1 MHAHADFGNMHCMNA
16 DLSDLLRLLQNLIRL
31 GTIAEVKGAK
41 ARVRLGPTLTTEWL
55 KWATRRAGS
64 TRTWSAPTLGEQ
76 VIVFSP
82 GGDLTRGIIVPAL
95 YSQAFDAPETS
106 DSIHTTHYPDGA
118 VVQYNHAAHALTAT
132 LPGGTATITAD
143 KVTSNAPSTICTG
156 DLTVM
161 KNLIVKQSTT
171 VEGAT
176 ALNGGVNA
184 KAGATGGVAM
194 AVQGTIKA
202 SDDVLAGAISLA
214 KHAHGGDKSGGPQ
227 A

>member
-1 MHAHADFGNMHCMNA
+1 MHCMNA

-41 ARVRLGPTLTTEWL
+41 ARVRLGPTLTSEWL
-55 KWATRRAGS
+55 KWATHRAGS
-64 TRTWSAPTLGEQ
+64 TRTWSVPTIGEQ

-82 GGDLTRGIIVPAL
+82 GGELTRGIIVPAL
-95 YSQAFDAPETS
+95 YSQEFDAPDTS

-118 VVQYNHAAHALTAT
+118 VVQYDHAAHALTAT

-161 KNLIVKQSTT
+161 KNLIVMESAT
-171 VEGAT
+171 VEGAA

-184 KAGATGGVAM
+184 KAGAAGGVAV
-194 AVQGTIKA
+194 AVQGTINA
-202 SDDVLAGAISLA
+202 TEDVLAGAISLA
-214 KHAHGGDKSGGPQ
+214 KHPHGGVKAGGDKSGGPL
-227 A
+227 

>member
-1 MHAHADFGNMHCMNA
+1 MHCMNA

-31 GTIAEVKGAK
+31 GTIAEVKGAR

-64 TRTWSAPTLGEQ
+64 TRTWSAPTVGEQ

-118 VVQYNHAAHALTAT
+118 VVQYDHAAHALTAN

-143 KVTSNAPSTICTG
+143 NVTSNAPSTICTG

-161 KNLIVKQSTT
+161 KNLIVN
-171 VEGAT
+171 GAT

-184 KAGATGGVAM
+184 KAGAAGGVAM

-202 SDDVLAGAISLA
+202 SEDVLAGAISLA
-214 KHAHGGDKSGGPQ
+214 KHPHGGVRAGSEQSGGPQ
-227 A
+227 S

>member
-1 MHAHADFGNMHCMNA
+1 M
-16 DLSDLLRLLQNLIRL
+16 
-31 GTIAEVKGAK
+31 
-41 ARVRLGPTLTTEWL
+41 
-55 KWATRRAGS
+55 
-64 TRTWSAPTLGEQ
+64 
-76 VIVFSP
+76 
-82 GGDLTRGIIVPAL
+82 PAL

-106 DSIHTTHYPDGA
+106 DTIHTTHYSDGA
-118 VVQYNHAAHALTAT
+118 VVQYDHAAHALTAT

-176 ALNGGVNA
+176 TLNGGVNA
-184 KAGATGGVAM
+184 KAGAAGGVAM
-194 AVQGTIKA
+194 AVQGTFKA

-214 KHAHGGDKSGGPQ
+214 KHPHGGVKAGGDQSGGPQ